1 MLTDV
6 HTSVRSPSRAKPPG
20 CSGRMALIP
29 LEDPLSR
36 AFMLF
41 VQTGSAASKY
51 ADSRFHQAHRPSMAK
66 FLVLLALAMN
76 GGKTTHSVL
85 ADWTNTK
92 RHNIT
97 TLVDRME
104 KERFVATR
112 RSLRD
117 RRSVEVILTERGRSA
132 FDAAMPVVHQIVREL
147 MRGIV
152 QEDALSLETHLKTIS
167 ANIEGHDSP
176 DHS

>member
-1 MLTDV
+1 V
-6 HTSVRSPSRAKPPG
+6 VPV
-20 CSGRMALIP
+20 P

-51 ADSRFHQAHRPSMAK
+51 ADNRFYQAHRLSMAK

-85 ADWTNTK
+85 ADCTNTS

-104 KERFVATR
+104 KEQFVATR

-132 FDAAMPVVHQIVREL
+132 FGLAVPVAHSIVREL
-147 MRGIV
+147 MRGMT
-152 QEDALSLETHLKTIS
+152 QEDANGLETHLRTIGS
-167 ANIEGHDSP
+167 NIDGDGPSGHPRPLD
-176 DHS
+176 